1 MKIAMA
7 LVVLAVFAGA
17 IAWVV
22 ISLRKF
28 QARKAFEREREASF
42 MAEILK
48 AKAAG
53 TVAAPANPAAASAA
67 SATGNAPRS
76 PTVAGAAAAAP
87 AADAPAAGAPAAGAV
102 PPPGAIAPASAA
114 GPAAAA
120 VAATAGSAAGGA
132 VAVDPASAAAAGAA
146 PSSPAPAAKPA
157 DPLAAVAE
165 AIKAALAAG
174 RGADAAK
181 AFLGIV
187 AQRTQLTLDPPS
199 WEGLGR
205 ALLAQGAFLESAWA
219 LHAGAVIAGD
229 LVAAQKRLVEVAAR
243 AGDAG
248 QPQNALKLYATLLA
262 KYPQSQY
269 ADFVRANMKQEE
281 RKLAKG

>member
-1 MKIAMA
+1 MKIAMG
-7 LVVLAVFAGA
+7 LIVLAVFVGG

-22 ISLRKF
+22 IALRKF

-48 AKAAG
+48 AKQAG
-53 TVAAPANPAAASAA
+53 ARSAGGAPGAGAPLAGLAANPPATSAIPGASAAAAKSAA
-67 SATGNAPRS
+67 SA
-76 PTVAGAAAAAP
+76 P
-87 AADAPAAGAPAAGAV
+87 AAKAEPAAG
-102 PPPGAIAPASAA
+102 
-114 GPAAAA
+114 AAAA
-120 VAATAGSAAGGA
+120 VAA
-132 VAVDPASAAAAGAA
+132 PASSGAT
-146 PSSPAPAAKPA
+146 PHAKPA

-165 AIKAALAAG
+165 SIKAALAAG

-181 AFLGIV
+181 AFLAVV
-187 AQRTQLTLDPPS
+187 AQRTLLTLEPPA

-205 ALLAQGAFLESAWA
+205 ALLAQGAYLEAAWA
-219 LHAGAVIAGD
+219 LHAGAVLANDLAG
-229 LVAAQKRLVEVAAR
+229 AQKRLVEVAAR

-248 QPQNALKLYATLLA
+248 QAQNALKLYATLLA
-262 KYPQSQY
+262 KYPRSQY